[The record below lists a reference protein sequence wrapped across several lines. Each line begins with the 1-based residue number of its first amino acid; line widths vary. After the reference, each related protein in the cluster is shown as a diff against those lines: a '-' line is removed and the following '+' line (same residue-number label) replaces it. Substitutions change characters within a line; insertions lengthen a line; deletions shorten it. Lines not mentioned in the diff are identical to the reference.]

1 MCLVVGLALGS
12 PASAVATA
20 WPPGFGA
27 CAGPRC
33 PTGPYPDPGNGP
45 ITFHD
50 DAVNVFVGGDFS
62 AINGAAET
70 EGRVVTIGAVDIDS
84 NPVSVPRY
92 NIGVAGVGS
101 RVTPSPGQ
109 VALAV
114 GGNIAV
120 VAPQI
125 LDVGPSDGLIVNY
138 AGTRTGSIDAA
149 QVQQTPTAVSAY
161 GNVSAQ
167 LMAISQCINDPMD
180 RTGTTGT
187 VTNAGST
194 VTFMG
199 DNTSPLQIFDVNFP
213 IGTASTAEGLAFS
226 GIPPG
231 GTVIVND
238 TNGLVNTY
246 TGGVG
251 SGHGPPDSIR
261 QQILWNFPT
270 ESTVTLNGSAQFQGS
285 ILVGVTASTTTDSY
299 PGIDGRT
306 YTVGNLVQTSTSG
319 GGTEI
324 HAYPFDGGLPECPT
338 DVTTTTSTST
348 TTTTTTTTTSTTTTS
363 TTSTSTTTTSMPS
376 TSTTTSSPNSATAVL
391 THPSS
396 FADTGATNPPGGSAS
411 MALATTGIAS
421 ETAFEVAVGLLV
433 LGLLLILVSRRL
445 A

>member
-1 MCLVVGLALGS
+1 
-12 PASAVATA
+12 
-20 WPPGFGA
+20 
-27 CAGPRC
+27 
-33 PTGPYPDPGNGP
+33 
-45 ITFHD
+45 
-50 DAVNVFVGGDFS
+50 
-62 AINGAAET
+62 
-70 EGRVVTIGAVDIDS
+70 
-84 NPVSVPRY
+84 
-92 NIGVAGVGS
+92 
-101 RVTPSPGQ
+101 
-109 VALAV
+109 
-114 GGNIAV
+114 
-120 VAPQI
+120 
-125 LDVGPSDGLIVNY
+125 VGPSDGLIVNY

-187 VTNAGST
+187 VTNVGST

-199 DNTSPLQIFDVNFP
+199 DNTSLLQIFDVNFP
-213 IGTASTAEGLAFS
+213 IGTPSTAEGLSFS

-285 ILVGVTASTTTDSY
+285 VLVGVTASTTTDSY

-324 HAYPFDGGLPECPT
+324 HAYPFDGELPECPT

-396 FADTGATNPPGGSAS
+396 FADTGATNPTSGSAQT
-411 MALATTGIAS
+411 ALATTGVAS